1 MAQSARRPT
10 SQPVSEQEI
19 KSLTKSLAERLAGP
33 ESQVDVQVFLNEAK
47 RSYVFLTGQHVSL
60 DRYLHENLWRYHF
73 TWLTRAV
80 LDHFSANI
88 DEDGHILA
96 GQPELAELFEVSQPN
111 VSKSLTHL
119 KKTHFIWLDGKR
131 SFYQV
136 NPLYAFRWGSD
147 KQRAALQRI
156 GIKTLMQHIIMVPGT
171 GGEETK

>member
-1 MAQSARRPT
+1 MALPLHLADAR
-10 SQPVSEQEI
+10 
-19 KSLTKSLAERLAGP
+19 
-33 ESQVDVQVFLNEAK
+33 
-47 RSYVFLTGQHVSL
+47 
-60 DRYLHENLWRYHF
+60 
-73 TWLTRAV
+73 V

-96 GQPELAELFEVSQPN
+96 GQPELVELFEVSQPN
-111 VSKSLTHL
+111 ISKSLTHL
-119 KKTHFIWLDGKR
+119 KKTHFIWLDRQR

-156 GIKTLMQHIIMVPGT
+156 GIKTLMQHIIVVPGTGTGT